1 MNKKA
6 IIFLHVA
13 LWAIMFLGPLS
24 FMRGRDVTFSQYL
37 VFCMSPLLMMVVF
50 YLNYFWLT
58 PRYFVTGKRSYYW
71 IVNTIIVITLGVI
84 LHNWMSFFAPPH
96 PRYQRM
102 LETFDIIFFILRDIF
117 NLVVVVAVSTTVALA
132 MRWHHSEEARLKAEA
147 AQADAELKNLRSQ
160 INPHFLLNTLNN
172 IYALTAIDQTR
183 AQNAIQQ
190 LSKMLRHMLYDNQ
203 EAEVVLKDELQF
215 MENYVSLMK
224 IRLSNDVDVTLIED
238 IQKPQIKI
246 APLLFISLVENAFK
260 HGISP
265 TEPCFVHIN
274 VTQKDNILA
283 VVIENSNF
291 PKTQGDR
298 SGHGI
303 GLQQVQ
309 RRLDLAYPGRY
320 VWTKGVSDD
329 GKIYSSKIRI
339 EL

>member
-1 MNKKA
+1 MNKKN
-6 IIFLHVA
+6 IVFLHIA

-24 FMRGRDVTFSQYL
+24 IFRGGDIAFPQYL

-50 YLNYFWLT
+50 YLNYLWLT
-58 PRYFVTGKRSYYW
+58 PHYFVTGKHSYYW
-71 IVNTIIVITLGVI
+71 IVNTIVVISLGVF
-84 LHNWMSFFAPPH
+84 LHNWMTYFAPHPH
-96 PRYQRM
+96 HQRV
-102 LETFDIIFFILRDIF
+102 LGTFDIIFFILRDIF
-117 NLVVVVAVSTTVALA
+117 NFVVVAAISTTVVLA
-132 MRWHHSEEARLKAEA
+132 MRWQHSEEARLKAEA
-147 AQADAELKNLRSQ
+147 AQADAELRNLRSQ

-172 IYALTAIDQTR
+172 IYALTAIDQAR
-183 AQNAIQQ
+183 AQDAIQQ

-203 EAEVVLKDELQF
+203 EAEVVLKEELQF
-215 MENYVSLMK
+215 LDNYVSLMK
-224 IRLSNDVDVTLIED
+224 IRLSQDVNVTLKED
-238 IQKPQIKI
+238 IQNPQLKL

-265 TEPCFVHIN
+265 TEPCFVHID
-274 VTQKDNILA
+274 VTQRDRFLSVA
-283 VVIENSNF
+283 IENSNF
-291 PKTQGDR
+291 PKTQQDR

-320 VWTKGVSDD
+320 VWTKGTSND